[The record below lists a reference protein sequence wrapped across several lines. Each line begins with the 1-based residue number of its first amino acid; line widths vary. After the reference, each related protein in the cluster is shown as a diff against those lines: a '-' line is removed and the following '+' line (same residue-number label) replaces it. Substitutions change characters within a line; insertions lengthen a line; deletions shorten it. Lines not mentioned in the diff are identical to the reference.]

1 MLLNFGANTSTF
13 NLISEYIGYFFIS
26 FLYNSAIYRKII
38 FSIIFKTLT
47 VLMEIF
53 TINLYS
59 FYTGINL
66 NTLLKNNYLIFSMY
80 ALVCFILFVVIKL
93 YSAIYKKPTVNSI
106 HMSKITLTQLFAVPL
121 LSAII
126 LYMAIVTVEYNLN
139 YSSLIVTMSIF
150 LINIVFFNF
159 YEKINEAADKKSE
172 MISLN
177 NQIKY
182 YTTLYYN
189 LNKER
194 DNALELKHNIKNS
207 LINIKSF
214 LVRQNNLK
222 AIEEIDY
229 ILGNT
234 CQEDIYICEVPIID
248 AMVNFKNQQAKE
260 LGINMEVSTSLNV
273 KINISNS
280 DLANILGNALD
291 NAIEACSKNTN
302 ESNKVIK
309 LQIEQRNNS
318 LYIRISNPYEKE
330 IKLKNNFPLSS
341 KRKNEYGIG
350 IRTIQ
355 KIVRNKNSI
364 MNINLD
370 NKIFELEIIIFSA
383 IK

>member
-1 MLLNFGANTSTF
+1 
-13 NLISEYIGYFFIS
+13 
-26 FLYNSAIYRKII
+26 
-38 FSIIFKTLT
+38 
-47 VLMEIF
+47 
-53 TINLYS
+53 
-59 FYTGINL
+59 
-66 NTLLKNNYLIFSMY
+66 
-80 ALVCFILFVVIKL
+80 
-93 YSAIYKKPTVNSI
+93 
-106 HMSKITLTQLFAVPL
+106 MSKITLTQLFAVPL